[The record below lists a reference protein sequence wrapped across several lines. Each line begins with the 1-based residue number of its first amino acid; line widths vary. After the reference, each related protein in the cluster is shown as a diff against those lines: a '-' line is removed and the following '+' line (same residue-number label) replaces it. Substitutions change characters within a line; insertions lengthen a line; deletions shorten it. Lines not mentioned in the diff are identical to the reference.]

1 MRSNWHNAFAACD
14 DQECSGSRRM
24 WRRIWSRHSWIKL
37 GGACY
42 CAAECFERAAT
53 PCFERARF
61 SRASAKPA
69 HHRIP
74 LGLLLLSRGRL
85 TNSQLRTALEA
96 QRTHGR
102 GRIGEWLQS
111 LGFATEQQ
119 IMVALGIQW
128 GCPVLQSAAI
138 AEPNCARMLPLRLLQ
153 DFRMLPIQFVASTR
167 IFYLAF
173 SDGLDY
179 TALYAV
185 EQMLHCRTE
194 ACLTNRST
202 LERGLE
208 RIAHEPR
215 QGDLHFEGWR
225 EATEMAHITCDY
237 VLKLGAEEVQVA
249 ACGEYI
255 WVRLEAGSD
264 FSNLLFRCP
273 VSELEVPITSPKVSA
288 ASPPAS
294 QSNFFAHHPIEP
306 LDPPY
311 RGHNTSETPAD
322 LAEPDYFAR
331 QYFPE
336 ISEIHHVPSPK
347 PR

>member
-1 MRSNWHNAFAACD
+1 MHWEAWQKLMQDNWQNAFSTCD
-14 DQECSGSRRM
+14 DQECSSTRLM
-24 WRRIWSRHSWIKL
+24 WRRIWSRHSWIRL
-37 GGACY
+37 QGSRY
-42 CAAECFERAAT
+42 CAAECFERAAA
-53 PCFERARF
+53 PCFERART
-61 SRASAKPA
+61 STVSAKPVQ
-69 HHRIP
+69 HRIP

-111 LGFATEQQ
+111 LGFATEHQ
-119 IMVALGIQW
+119 ITVALGIQW
-128 GCPVLQSAAI
+128 SCPVLQSTAI

-153 DFRMLPIQFVASTR
+153 NFRMLPIQFVASTR
-167 IFYLAF
+167 VFYLAF

-225 EATEMAHITCDY
+225 GAAEMAHITCDY

-255 WVRLEAGSD
+255 WVRLETGSD
-264 FSNLLFRCP
+264 SSNLLFRCP
-273 VSELEVPITSPKVSA
+273 NSALEDLIHPPRVSS
-288 ASPPAS
+288 
-294 QSNFFAHHPIEP
+294 
-306 LDPPY
+306 LD
-311 RGHNTSETPAD
+311 GA
-322 LAEPDYFAR
+322 L
-331 QYFPE
+331 
-336 ISEIHHVPSPK
+336 I
-347 PR
+347 